1 LADCP
6 AQHYGVLF
14 PKPWQ
19 IYPIPSSKIKNWDH
33 KLLYYDIS
41 DNLDPPLSLSDSILF
56 HPAKELAV
64 SLPENDHGQ
73 VDIYIDNTIGIT
85 PNLQKN
91 FCQVSR
97 AIPLAI

>member
-1 LADCP
+1 
-6 AQHYGVLF
+6 
-14 PKPWQ
+14 
-19 IYPIPSSKIKNWDH
+19 
-33 KLLYYDIS
+33 
-41 DNLDPPLSLSDSILF
+41 LSDSIPF

-85 PNLQKN
+85 PNLKKK
-91 FCQVSR
+91 FGQVSR